1 MSSPTRHDHPEPH
14 HHGRAYS
21 HHPAHGHD
29 HHDHRPPALPA
40 SPGGRF
46 AIGVALNLGFVA
58 LELGYGW
65 WANSLALLADAGHNF
80 GDVLGLLLAWGAA
93 VWAQRAPTAHYTYG
107 WRSSTIW
114 AALLN
119 AMLLLVAVGAI
130 GWEALRRLHAP
141 PPVADTAVIAVA
153 AAGVLV
159 NLATALLFLHD
170 RHDDLN
176 AEGAFQHM
184 MADAAVSL
192 GVVATGVG
200 LRWTGWQWLDPATSL
215 VVAVVILAGTWG
227 LLKEALRLAMA
238 AVPRHIDPA
247 AVQLWLGEQP
257 GVSEVH
263 DLHIW
268 ALSTSETALTAHLR
282 MADGHPG
289 DAFLAD
295 TRLALA
301 ERFRVQHATLQIELG
316 DQERP
321 CAQACERGPG
331 SWNKSA
337 CTDIFGDTPSS
348 LSDQGTTS

>member
-1 MSSPTRHDHPEPH
+1 MSSPTRHNHPGPH
-14 HHGRAYS
+14 HHG
-21 HHPAHGHD
+21 PAHAHGHAHDHGHSHGPHD
-29 HHDHRPPALPA
+29 HHDHHGHHHHAPPAN
-40 SPGGRF
+40 PGGRF

-130 GWEALRRLHAP
+130 GWEALRRLQAP

-153 AAGVLV
+153 AAGVLI
-159 NLATALLFLHD
+159 NLATALLFLRD

-192 GVVATGVG
+192 GVVATGFG

-215 VVAVVILAGTWG
+215 VVAAVILAGTWG

-247 AVQLWLGEQP
+247 AVQHWLGDLP

-282 MADGHPG
+282 MAAGHPG
-289 DAFLAD
+289 DAFLAS
-295 TRLALA
+295 TRLALT
-301 ERFRVQHATLQIELG
+301 EQFRVQHATLQIELG
-316 DQERP
+316 DHDQP
-321 CAQACERGPG
+321 CTQACERGH
-331 SWNKSA
+331 
-337 CTDIFGDTPSS
+337 
-348 LSDQGTTS
+348 